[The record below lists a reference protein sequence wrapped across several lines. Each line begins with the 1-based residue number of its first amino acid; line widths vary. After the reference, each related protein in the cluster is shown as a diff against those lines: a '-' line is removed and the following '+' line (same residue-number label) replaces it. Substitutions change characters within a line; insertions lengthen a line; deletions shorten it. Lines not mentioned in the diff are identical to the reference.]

1 MSQPADPVHLN
12 NHHRATLHQIFQHP
26 VSHNVEW
33 HAVVSLFEAV
43 GSVVKHHDGKVAVSV
58 GSERIF
64 VEPPPH
70 KDIDVQTVLDL
81 RRILSAAG
89 YGPESGH

>member
-1 MSQPADPVHLN
+1 M
-12 NHHRATLHQIFQHP
+12 
-26 VSHNVEW
+26 
-33 HAVVSLFEAV
+33 
-43 GSVVKHHDGKVAVSV
+43 VKEHDGKFVVTV
-58 GSERIF
+58 GAERIF

-89 YGPESGH
+89 YGPDTGH

>member
-1 MSQPADPVHLN
+1 MSQPAEPVHLN
-12 NHHRATLHQIFQHP
+12 NRHRDTLNQIFQHP

-43 GSVVKHHDGKVAVSV
+43 GSVDKHHDGKFVLSV
-58 GSERIF
+58 GAERIF

-70 KDIDVQTVLDL
+70 KDIDAQTVLDL
-81 RRILSAAG
+81 RRILTAAG
-89 YGPESGH
+89 YSADTRH

>member
-1 MSQPADPVHLN
+1 
-12 NHHRATLHQIFQHP
+12 
-26 VSHNVEW
+26 
-33 HAVVSLFEAV
+33 VSLLVAV
-43 GSVVKHHDGKVAVSV
+43 GSMVKEHDGKFVVTV
-58 GSERIF
+58 GAERIF

-89 YGPESGH
+89 YGPDTGH